1 VIVSLRRVFG
11 DSDNF
16 QVDRGRVLVRALASL
31 AAFLAVVLAV
41 TSLLVAV
48 AAQGRA
54 NERSRCTQRWA
65 AQFATR
71 YERVLAVS
79 NARNDA
85 LDVFVVS
92 LASKNRDA
100 ELAAYRAYLKA
111 SAEYRQAQ
119 QTNPLPEPPQY
130 IC

>member
-41 TSLLVAV
+41 TALLVAV

-54 NERSRCTQRWA
+54 NERSRCTQRW
-65 AQFATR
+65 
-71 YERVLAVS
+71 AVS